1 MSEDIRTK
9 NNLQKLDS
17 QSEDLGKKA
26 KNVCQLNRLINIIC
40 FSVISYVGI
49 NVISCNLMIP
59 GTIQYESSMGK
70 LKNPPISA
78 CENTQS
84 EGLKTLLAVAGLLI
98 AYKAN
103 SKE

>member
-1 MSEDIRTK
+1 MP
-9 NNLQKLDS
+9 NNLP
-17 QSEDLGKKA
+17 SEKTGA
-26 KNVCQLNRLINIIC
+26 P
-40 FSVISYVGI
+40 S
-49 NVISCNLMIP
+49 IP